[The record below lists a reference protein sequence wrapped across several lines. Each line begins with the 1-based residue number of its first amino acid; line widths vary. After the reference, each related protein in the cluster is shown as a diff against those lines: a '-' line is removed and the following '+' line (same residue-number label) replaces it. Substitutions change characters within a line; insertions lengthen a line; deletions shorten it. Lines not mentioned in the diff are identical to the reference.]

1 MYVEL
6 VCLKGGGDSWR
17 FLVFGFQFVHT
28 VVEEESKIKGYFG
41 NTLLQKGV
49 KRYYGT
55 RKYVGVIGVRVE
67 LRTVDGEEI
76 ELKGSFSDFSL
87 RSDSG
92 T

>member
-1 MYVEL
+1 MEEFR
-6 VCLKGGGDSWR
+6 GGFW
-17 FLVFGFQFVHT
+17 FFCFQFVHT
-28 VVEEESKIKGYFG
+28 VVEEESKIKGSFG

-87 RSDSG
+87 RSDGG

>member
-1 MYVEL
+1 ME
-6 VCLKGGGDSWR
+6 
-17 FLVFGFQFVHT
+17 VFSFQFQFVRA

-41 NTLLQKGV
+41 NILLQKGV

-67 LRTVDGEEI
+67 LRTVDEEES
-76 ELKGSFSDFSL
+76 ELKGCFSDFPL
-87 RSDSG
+87 RSDVG

>member
-1 MYVEL
+1 M
-6 VCLKGGGDSWR
+6 
-17 FLVFGFQFVHT
+17 HT
-28 VVEEESKIKGYFG
+28 VVEEESKIKGSFG